1 MFRAVLINYTATIT
15 ITPLNCMVITRAN
28 LYETNSFRK
37 NCREPSGVT
46 TLPRFVRSLSR
57 HSSINL
63 AVTYYR
69 GSDSF
74 AWNDDRG

>member
-46 TLPRFVRSLSR
+46 QRF
-57 HSSINL
+57 
-63 AVTYYR
+63 R
-69 GSDSF
+69 GSFVLYHDIVQ
-74 AWNDDRG
+74 